1 MDKKEYYNW
10 LKLVSIKGLG
20 QGKIRRLL
28 KIFHSPQKIF
38 EANKHQLSNLTFL
51 SENAVNEIS
60 KNENEEFIENQL
72 RLLERYNV
80 RLISITDEEY
90 PDLLKFIYA
99 PPIVLYVKG
108 KILPRDSRALAI
120 VGTRKPTDYGRMTA
134 HKISSEIAKA
144 GFTVVSG
151 LAYGIDGSAHSA
163 ALEVGGRTIA
173 VCGTGLETVYPAA
186 HRDLAVHIIQSGALI
201 SEFPLGTKIEAWNF
215 PTRNRIISGMSKG
228 TLVVEGGKN
237 SGALLTAKMAL
248 EQNRDVFAI
257 PGNVDSPQ
265 SEGPNYLI
273 KLGAKIV
280 TKAEDILE
288 EYHIK
293 MQVESEKITPK
304 MTKEEGEI
312 YKLLQKNDR
321 NLGLDEMVELSD
333 FSPSQISVL
342 LLNMEF
348 KGIVKR
354 SAQNHYLLL

>member
-1 MDKKEYYNW
+1 MDKKEYRDW

-28 KIFHSPQKIF
+28 KVFHSPQKIF
-38 EANKHQLSNLTFL
+38 EANKHQLSDLTFL
-51 SENAVNEIS
+51 SKNAVNEIS
-60 KNENEEFIENQL
+60 KNENEEFVENQL

-90 PDLLKFIYA
+90 PDLLKFIYD
-99 PPIVLYVKG
+99 PPILLYIKG
-108 KILPRDSRALAI
+108 EILPRDSRAIAI
-120 VGTRKPTDYGRMTA
+120 VGTRKPTNYGRISA
-134 HKISSEIAKA
+134 RKIGAEIARV
-144 GFTVVSG
+144 GFTIVSG
-151 LAYGIDGSAHSA
+151 LAYGIDSCAHKA
-163 ALEVGGRTIA
+163 ALDAGGRTIA
-173 VCGTGLETVYPAA
+173 VCGTGLDIVYPAV
-186 HRDLAVHIIQSGALI
+186 HRALAKDIIQSGALI

-215 PTRNRIISGMSKG
+215 PIRNRIISGMCKG
-228 TLVVEGGKN
+228 TFVIEGKKT

-248 EQNRDVFAI
+248 EQNRDVFAL
-257 PGNVDSPQ
+257 PGNINSPQ

-304 MTKEEGEI
+304 MTKEEGEV

-321 NLGLDEMVELSD
+321 NLGLDEMVTLSD
-333 FSPSQISVL
+333 FSPARISAM
-342 LLNMEF
+342 LLNMEL
-348 KGIVKR
+348 KGIIKR
-354 SAQNHYLLL
+354 GAQNRYWLV

>member
-1 MDKKEYYNW
+1 MDKKEYRDW

-28 KIFHSPQKIF
+28 KIFHSAQKIF
-38 EANKHQLSNLTFL
+38 EADKHQLSNLAFL
-51 SENAVNEIS
+51 PENVVHEIVRNED
-60 KNENEEFIENQL
+60 NEFIEKQL
-72 RLLERYNV
+72 RMLEKCHV

-99 PPIVLYVKG
+99 PPVLLYIKG
-108 KILPRDSRALAI
+108 KILPGDGRSLAI
-120 VGTRKPTDYGRMTA
+120 VGTRRPTNYGRMMA
-134 HKISSEIAKA
+134 HKIGSEIAKA

-151 LAYGIDGSAHSA
+151 LAYGIDSCAHKA
-163 ALEVGGRTIA
+163 ALNVGGRTAA
-173 VCGTGLETVYPAA
+173 VCGTGLDIVYPAV
-186 HRDLAVHIIQSGALI
+186 HRALAKDIIQSGALI

-228 TLVVEGGKN
+228 TLVIEGGKN

-248 EQNRDVFAI
+248 DQNRDVFAL
-257 PGNVDSPQ
+257 PGNINSPQ

-293 MQVESEKITPK
+293 MQVEPEKIAPK
-304 MTKEEGEI
+304 MTEGEGQI
-312 YKLLQKNDR
+312 YNLLQKNGK
-321 NLGLDEMVELSD
+321 NLTLDEMVGLSD
-333 FSPSQISVL
+333 FSPSQLSVM

-348 KGIVKR
+348 KGVIR
-354 SAQNHYLLL
+354 RGAQNRYWLL

>member
-1 MDKKEYYNW
+1 MDKKEYRDW

-28 KIFHSPQKIF
+28 KVFHSPQKIF
-38 EANKHQLSNLTFL
+38 EANKHQLSDLTFL

-72 RLLERYNV
+72 RLLEKYNV

-90 PDLLKFIYA
+90 PDLLKFIYT
-99 PPIVLYVKG
+99 PPILLYIKG
-108 KILPRDSRALAI
+108 KILPRDSRAIAI
-120 VGTRKPTDYGRMTA
+120 VGTRKPTNYGRISA
-134 HKISSEIAKA
+134 RKIGVEIAKT
-144 GFTVVSG
+144 GFTIVSG
-151 LAYGIDGSAHSA
+151 LAYGIDGCAHKA
-163 ALEVGGRTIA
+163 ALDAGGRTIA
-173 VCGTGLETVYPAA
+173 VCGTGLDIVYPAV
-186 HRDLAVHIIQSGALI
+186 HRALAKDIIQSGALI

-215 PTRNRIISGMSKG
+215 PTRNRIISGMCKG
-228 TLVVEGGKN
+228 ALVIEGKKT

-248 EQNRDVFAI
+248 EQNRDVFAL
-257 PGNVDSPQ
+257 PGNINSPQ

-280 TKAEDILE
+280 TDAKDILE

-293 MQVESEKITPK
+293 MQVKSEKITPK

-321 NLGLDEMVELSD
+321 NLGLDEMVEQSD
-333 FSPSQISVL
+333 FSPAQLSAM
-342 LLNMEF
+342 LLNMEL
-348 KGIVKR
+348 KGIIKR
-354 SAQNHYLLL
+354 GAQNRYWLM